1 MYILVPLICP
11 LIMLI
16 TGYLLKKFP
25 PKEINS
31 SVGYRTQMSE
41 KNIGT
46 WNEANKYSTK
56 LLIISSWM
64 TVLLTLIISLILGKS
79 NLEAE
84 CLIPIP
90 LILISIIVIVALTEK
105 HLKNTFEE

>member
-1 MYILVPLICP
+1 MYILIPLICP
-11 LIMLI
+11 IIILI

-41 KNIGT
+41 KNIET

-56 LLIISSWM
+56 LLINFSWM
-64 TVLLTLIISLILGKS
+64 IVLITLTISLILGRS
-79 NLEAE
+79 SLEAE
-84 CLIPIP
+84 CLIPIL
-90 LILISIIVIVALTEK
+90 LILISVIVIVALTEK

>member
-1 MYILVPLICP
+1 MYVLIPLILP
-11 LIMLI
+11 VIMLI
-16 TGYLLKKFP
+16 TGYLLNKFP

-41 KNIGT
+41 KNIET

-56 LLIISSWM
+56 LLINFSWVI
-64 TVLLTLIISLILGKS
+64 VLITITISLILGS
-79 NLEAE
+79 SSLEDE
-84 CLIPIP
+84 CLIPVL

-105 HLKNTFEE
+105 HLKKTFEE

>member
-1 MYILVPLICP
+1 MYILAPLIFP

-41 KNIGT
+41 KNIET

-56 LLIISSWM
+56 LLIIFSWI
-64 TVLLTLIISLILGKS
+64 TVLLTLIISLILGRS
-79 NLEAE
+79 HFEDE
-84 CLIPIP
+84 CLIPIL
-90 LILISIIVIVALTEK
+90 LILISVIVIVVLTEK
-105 HLKNTFEE
+105 HLKDTFEE